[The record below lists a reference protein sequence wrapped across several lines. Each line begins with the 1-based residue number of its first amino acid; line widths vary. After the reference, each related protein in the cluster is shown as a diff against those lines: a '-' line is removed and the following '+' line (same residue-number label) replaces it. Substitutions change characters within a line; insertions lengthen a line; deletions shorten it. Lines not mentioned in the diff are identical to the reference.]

1 MRTAIAV
8 VLVLVGAASA
18 AAQST
23 TIDTGP
29 ATSVQVPLP
38 PDTATQKAQ
47 TPAESAHVSDSTTTR
62 GYHGTADAAALA
74 GRALCGFRNIIGAGN
89 SSRCNPGLLL
99 I

>member
-47 TPAESAHVSDSTTTR
+47 TPAESAHVSPQTAQPPAGTTGQQTPQ
-62 GYHGTADAAALA
+62 H
-74 GRALCGFRNIIGAGN
+74 
-89 SSRCNPGLLL
+89 
-99 I
+99 

>member
-8 VLVLVGAASA
+8 VPVLVGAASA

-47 TPAESAHVSDSTTTR
+47 TPAESAHVSPQTAQPPAGTTGQQTPQ
-62 GYHGTADAAALA
+62 H
-74 GRALCGFRNIIGAGN
+74 
-89 SSRCNPGLLL
+89 
-99 I
+99 